1 MPKNTP
7 KPLQLKY
14 QPLRHLTTVNMMTSA
29 THTHSRMSTTIPL
42 NCPITNHR
50 WMHTTRLNHLPATV
64 PLPTLP
70 HGPRRGPT
78 ATAHLTQPLVPVPHL
93 GLTRNQTK
101 TEVGTVMANPVY
113 LGILHN
119 DDHLLGQ
126 TKGDTTSPTIQPS
139 LRAHLPGQ
147 TNTPA
152 PPQFYLS
159 PTYVPHLGQTNT
171 ATHGNHTLQSPPYSV
186 CDHHHGPSCSTTHF
200 KIARTR
206 DADSRKSFAQ
216 LLLNRY
222 MTSLSSTLP
231 HYYTSTSHTYI
242 PYHSF
247 THTDPCT
254 LLYLSHHIPTI
265 ILTLF
270 QLYTPPHSLGF
281 PFHFTSL
288 DA

>member
-1 MPKNTP
+1 
-7 KPLQLKY
+7 
-14 QPLRHLTTVNMMTSA
+14 
-29 THTHSRMSTTIPL
+29 L

-50 WMHTTRLNHLPATV
+50 WMCTTWLNHLSATA
-64 PLPTLP
+64 PLPILP
-70 HGPRRGPT
+70 HGPCRGPT
-78 ATAHLTQPLVPVPHL
+78 ATAHLTQPLVPIPHL

-159 PTYVPHLGQTNT
+159 PTYVLHLGQTNT
-171 ATHGNHTLQSPPYSV
+171 ATHGNQSPPYSV
-186 CDHHHGPSCSTTHF
+186 CDHHHGPSYPTTHF
-200 KIARTR
+200 KIAGTR
-206 DADSRKSFAQ
+206 DADSRKSFVQ
-216 LLLNRY
+216 LLFPLLY
-222 MTSLSSTLP
+222 HITIP
-231 HYYTSTSHTYI
+231 STSHTYI

-247 THTDPCT
+247 THTNPCT
-254 LLYLSHHIPTI
+254 LLYPSHYIPTI

-288 DA
+288 DT